1 LEKIEMKKTLVAV
14 AAMAA
19 VTGAMADGATIY
31 GVLDQAYYTNKA
43 TTPAGVVSKTTGV
56 GAVIWGGSGFG
67 LKGSED
73 LGGGTKANYALE
85 VGYAADTG
93 GGAVANRVSTGGL
106 SGDFGA
112 VNLGNQYTPGWGIL
126 CGTDFNGCGSNP
138 GWAGGNGLM
147 TVSSGSSIYYSSPA
161 MSGLTAHVVRGF
173 GEATTSPTAVVKTN
187 DYTEFALTYASGPLT
202 AGYSTQSTVASTPAS
217 NTFGS
222 LANTS
227 FAVNPSVAGAKE
239 KVNIIGVNY
248 DLGIAKVGFSNVS
261 YTLSAT
267 SAKLQTISG
276 QIPVTAMV
284 NLNVSS
290 TTGRHIDSA
299 GAAGVNFKAS
309 QYGLDY
315 NFTKRTALQWRMGS
329 SSDNQVAGSQKASQ
343 TSFGMFH
350 SF

>member
-1 LEKIEMKKTLVAV
+1 
-14 AAMAA
+14 
-19 VTGAMADGATIY
+19 MADGATIY

-43 TTPAGVVSKTTGV
+43 TTAAGVVSKTTGV

-106 SGDFGA
+106 SGAFGA

-147 TVSSGSSIYYSSPA
+147 TISSGSSIYYSSPA
-161 MSGLTAHVVRGF
+161 MSGLTAHVVKGF
-173 GEATTSPTAVVKTN
+173 GETATSAAAAVKTG
-187 DYTEFALTYASGPLT
+187 DYSEFALTYANGPLT

-217 NTFGS
+217 TYTPSGASANTVTVNTFGS
-222 LANTS
+222 LSNTS

-239 KVNIIGVNY
+239 KVNIVGITY
-248 DLGIAKVGFSNVS
+248 DLGVAKVGYSNVS

-329 SSDNQVAGSQKASQ
+329 SSDNQVAGSQKSSQ